1 MVRLKLKGFWKS
13 FLDII
18 FPINCVSCGKFDYHL
33 CPNCQK
39 ELKYLENF
47 LELKNDFPIYS
58 FFDYEET
65 DISKLI
71 HLFKYK
77 YTEEVFLILEKLFLD
92 NQIKLKNKIIFDQK
106 IYYLPVP
113 LHIRRQRERGYN
125 QSEKLAEIF
134 QKLWPGEILNN
145 IIVRNK
151 YTQKQAKL
159 NREERLL
166 NLKDKFVL
174 NKENLEKIDKNAIII
189 IIDDVMTTGT
199 TLLEIQK
206 LLLGNYNGKIMGMVL
221 ARDFKKF

>member
-1 MVRLKLKGFWKS
+1 MLKKWWKS

-33 CPNCQK
+33 CPDCQK
-39 ELKYLENF
+39 YLVFLKEFKELNNE
-47 LELKNDFPIYS
+47 FPIYS
-58 FFDYEET
+58 FFDYEKT

-77 YTEEVFLILEKLFLD
+77 YTEEVFFILEKLFLD
-92 NQIKLKNKIIFDQK
+92 NEVKLKSKINFDQK

-125 QSEKLAEIF
+125 QSKKLSEIF
-134 QKLWPGEILNN
+134 QKIWPGEIINN
-145 IIVRNK
+145 IIIRNK

-166 NLKDKFVL
+166 NLKDKFIL

-189 IIDDVMTTGT
+189 IIDDVMTTGA

-206 LLLGNYNGKIMGMVL
+206 LLLENYNGKVIAMTL